1 MTVQCASYD
10 PVGRVVGGEFASVP
24 EVVTNDDAAR
34 LLKAH
39 ATQIDPFP
47 VYDQLRDQCPVQVGS
62 RSWILLRYD
71 HVRAALADP
80 EQFSSNVRD
89 SDNPAFRH
97 SPLVFDD
104 PPQHTHVRRVLA
116 KAFTPRRIAEAEPWV
131 RSLANECLDTMT
143 SAIAATGEPV
153 DFVEHFA
160 DPLPVRVIATML
172 GISTERHRDFKR
184 WSNDRSFVVY
194 NFRGEHTPAL
204 QAAIEGVGAQHDF
217 FLALA
222 RTRAASPGDDLVSA
236 LVHTEV
242 DGERLDIDE
251 VAGVCSVLLSAG
263 NLTTTRLLGSLVARL
278 ASDDATWQRV
288 RDDAAAREQVV
299 EDVLRAESPVQ
310 TPIRM
315 TSRDVMMGGKT
326 IPKGTFVTIGIGAAN
341 RDPAGADQPHLAF
354 GHGIHYCMGAALA
367 RLEALVSLEVLAAR
381 APRLRIDGEATREV
395 GMSHRG
401 YAALPLRLT

>member
-1 MTVQCASYD
+1 MTHVDD
-10 PVGRVVGGEFASVP
+10 P
-24 EVVTNDDAAR
+24 AA
-34 LLKAH
+34 LLKAP

-47 VYDQLRDQCPVQVGS
+47 AYDRLRAQCPVQVGS
-62 RSWILLRYD
+62 RSAILLRHD

-80 EQFSSNVRD
+80 ERFSSNVRD

-131 RSLANECLDTMT
+131 RDLARECVASMRAAARDTGGP
-143 SAIAATGEPV
+143 A

-160 DPLPVRVIATML
+160 DPLPVRAIATML

-184 WSNDRSFVVY
+184 WALDRSHVVY
-194 NFRGEHTPAL
+194 NFRGPRTPELETAM
-204 QAAIEGVGAQHDF
+204 AGVQAQHDF
-217 FLALA
+217 FVDVVHERLAH
-222 RTRAASPGDDLVSA
+222 PGDDLVSA
-236 LVHTEV
+236 LVHAEV
-242 DGERLDIDE
+242 DGDRLDVDE

-263 NLTTTRLLGSLVARL
+263 NLTTTRLLGSLFARL
-278 ASDDATWQRV
+278 AADADEWARV
-288 RDDAAAREQVV
+288 RTDPAARDAVI
-299 EDVLRAESPVQ
+299 EDVLRRESPVQ
-310 TPIRM
+310 TPIRV
-315 TSRDVMMGGKT
+315 TTCDVELEGKV

-341 RDPAGADQPHLAF
+341 RDPDALDQPHLAF

-367 RLEALVSLEVLAAR
+367 RLEAQVAVEVLGADAPGLR
-381 APRLRIDGEATREV
+381 LGGAPRAEV

-401 YAALPLRLT
+401 YLALPLDLGPEPATANG